1 MTDLVGLVAVVT
13 GGASGIGAATAA
25 LLSSRGARVVV
36 VDRAAPPDAR
46 QTEVDPALDFVQA
59 DVGEYSDLERV
70 RDFTLDLHGR
80 IDVVVAGAGITVW
93 GKLAESDP
101 APWAGV
107 LRTNVLGVAHTLRA
121 TLPTMISQGSGHV
134 VILASVSGRSTYVGE
149 PIYIASKWALVGLG
163 RAVRTELAG
172 TGVRLTLVEP
182 GIVDTPLVRNT
193 PEGRAELAGVQAL
206 QPEDVA
212 EAIVFAV
219 TRPAR
224 VDVDEV
230 MITPTDVT
238 G

>member
-1 MTDLVGLVAVVT
+1 
-13 GGASGIGAATAA
+13 
-25 LLSSRGARVVV
+25 
-36 VDRAAPPDAR
+36 
-46 QTEVDPALDFVQA
+46 
-59 DVGEYSDLERV
+59 
-70 RDFTLDLHGR
+70 
-80 IDVVVAGAGITVW
+80 VVAGAGITAW

-107 LRTNVLGVAHTLRA
+107 LMTNVLGVAHTLRA

-134 VILASVSGRSTYVGE
+134 VVLASVSGRTTYVGE

-163 RAVRTELAG
+163 RAVRAELAG
-172 TGVRLTLVEP
+172 TGVRLTLIEP
-182 GIVDTPLVRNT
+182 GIVDTPLVRDT
-193 PEGRAELAGVQAL
+193 PEGRAELEGVQAL
-206 QPEDVA
+206 QPEDIA